1 MAWVE
6 ALNHNR
12 VWDEDRDRPRFQAAF
27 RLIAAT
33 SRQWPTPQ
41 SFVESLPAH
50 EPQQAL
56 PHPVCSPEQAKAN
69 IERIQRMLRGEDD
82 GDDYITKADAT
93 F

>member
-50 EPQQAL
+50 EPQKAL
-56 PHPVCSPEQAKAN
+56 PRSVCSTEQAKAN
-69 IERIQRMLRGEDD
+69 LAKLQAILYG
-82 GDDYITKADAT
+82 GSDA
-93 F
+93 